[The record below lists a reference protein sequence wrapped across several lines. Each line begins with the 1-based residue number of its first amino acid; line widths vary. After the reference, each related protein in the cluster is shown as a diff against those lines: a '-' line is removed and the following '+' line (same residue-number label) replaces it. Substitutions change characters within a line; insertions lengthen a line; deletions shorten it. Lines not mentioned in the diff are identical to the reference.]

1 MKKSIVLAVV
11 LSLFLA
17 TATLA
22 DILPLSIGD
31 EVDVQYTGVAPKLTV
46 NISVADPW
54 TFGGNV
60 EAGIYNVSV
69 GGTSVQS
76 FCIDLQDRT
85 VDTVEKYDVRAL
97 EDAPDPEFGPMGD
110 VKAAALHELL
120 ARNWASSL
128 TDTQAAALQVA
139 VWEVVADWDGI
150 SYNLDDGVFKLNTTG
165 NMQDQALEYL
175 ASITGQHIPSGHFF
189 VGLSNPDHQDY
200 VVRAVPI
207 PGAALL
213 GFLGFGWAGLKL
225 RKRV

>member
-1 MKKSIVLAVV
+1 
-11 LSLFLA
+11 
-17 TATLA
+17 
-22 DILPLSIGD
+22 
-31 EVDVQYTGVAPKLTV
+31 
-46 NISVADPW
+46 
-54 TFGGNV
+54 
-60 EAGIYNVSV
+60 
-69 GGTSVQS
+69 
-76 FCIDLQDRT
+76 
-85 VDTVEKYDVRAL
+85 
-97 EDAPDPEFGPMGD
+97 MGD

-189 VGLSNPDHQDY
+189 VGLSNPDHQAY